1 MEGRGLYESLEPRGD
16 VGVFL
21 VEVVQYPVNTRQA
34 NPRAVLYWLEWNVW
48 VGGHPFDCSLDPLP
62 LTCWKPVSNGVGRNG
77 IRRKVAFVEKLVD
90 DLGVYF
96 PGGHERV

>member
-1 MEGRGLYESLEPRGD
+1 MEGRGLYESLEPGGN
-16 VGVFL
+16 VGVVL
-21 VEVVQYPVNTRQA
+21 VEVVQHLVNTRQA
-34 NPRAVLYWLEWNVW
+34 NPRAVLYWLEWSVW
-48 VGGHPFDCSLDPLP
+48 VGGHPFDLSLDPLP

-90 DLGVYF
+90 DLGVCF